1 MKKKQGF
8 TLGLALTG
16 LISLTACGNEE
27 AVTLAESDGT
37 FSPEN
42 PVNVKVGISGTDS
55 PEWDLVAEKAA
66 EEGIEVEIVRFND
79 YVLPNQALEG
89 GEVDINA
96 FQTVSY
102 FDHFKEEHNLDLTAI
117 GSTVLA
123 PMGLYSD
130 KYDSVEDIPDGAE
143 ITIDREATNQAR
155 NLMLLAEAGLLVLE
169 DDFGVTS
176 GIDQIKDN
184 PKNIKLTEIV
194 AGNAPRLMQD
204 VDAST
209 VNNGIA
215 VDAGLSPSEDAI
227 FLESETATPYINII
241 AAQTADQDNPVLN
254 RLVEIY
260 QTEEMADFIVE
271 EHKGARIP
279 TFISLDELNSYP
291 R

>member
-1 MKKKQGF
+1 MNRKREISI
-8 TLGLALTG
+8 GLALTTIIG
-16 LISLTACGNEE
+16 LAACGSEE
-27 AVTLAESDGT
+27 GVSLAESEGT

-55 PEWDLVAEKAA
+55 PEWDTVAEKAA
-66 EEGIEVEIVRFND
+66 EEGINVEIVRFND
-79 YVLPNQALEG
+79 YVLPNQALAD
-89 GEVDINA
+89 GEIDINA

-102 FDHFKEEHNLDLTAI
+102 FDHFREENNLDLTAI

-130 KYDSVEDIPDGAE
+130 KYESADEIPDGAE

-155 NLMLLAEAGLLVLE
+155 NLMLLEEAGLLVLE

-176 GIDQIKDN
+176 GLDQIKEN
-184 PKNIKLTEIV
+184 PKNINLTEIA

-204 VDAST
+204 ADAST
-209 VNNGIA
+209 INNGIA
-215 VDAGLSPSEDAI
+215 VDAGLNPSEDAI

-241 AAQTADQDNPVLN
+241 AAQTKDKDNAVLN
-254 RLVEIY
+254 RLVELY
-260 QTEEMADFIVE
+260 QTDELAEFIVE